1 VNGSTSRDAARP
13 LTTRDQEKTMTVN
26 SPSTDPENSYSG
38 EDDTSPRDR
47 IQPVCAHSDQ
57 PLIERPLPNK
67 PASSEA
73 RAVDDEIARSNRQP
87 IKKTRPARKQSRKDL
102 ARSDADIPGADYL
115 SRNRA
120 ERPDLMRT
128 PQIAVSTWPIMER
141 IGILGLMVV
150 WVASASVLLVS
161 YWESLPDSAPPSS
174 SLAWRAGPLPSVQ
187 AREVGSIMI
196 DDRTGTAGGL
206 VQVSSPGESPTE
218 SQQTATGPMPPI
230 PPARETLPTAT
241 AAPIAVPSPTAPAP
255 SEPPDGLAN
264 DGISRLMKRGQDFL
278 NEGDFAAARLLFERA
293 ANAGSAEAALA
304 LGSTYDPSVIKQL
317 GAVSVSPGPN
327 RALKWYA
334 TAADR
339 GSSDAVDRY
348 ADLMRAR

>member
-1 VNGSTSRDAARP
+1 M
-13 LTTRDQEKTMTVN
+13 RDQEKTMTVN
-26 SPSTDPENSYSG
+26 SPSTDPENSYGSEG
-38 EDDTSPRDR
+38 DTSPWDQ
-47 IQPVCAHSDQ
+47 IQPVCGYSDQ
-57 PLIERPLPNK
+57 PPIERPLPNK
-67 PASSEA
+67 PANSEA
-73 RAVDDEIARSNRQP
+73 RAVDDEIALSNRQP

-102 ARSDADIPGADYL
+102 ARSEADFPNHL

-120 ERPDLMRT
+120 QRPDLMRT
-128 PQIAVSTWPIMER
+128 PQIAVPTWPIMER

-150 WVASASVLLVS
+150 WVASASVLLIN
-161 YWESLPDSAPPSS
+161 YWESLPDGAPPSS

-196 DDRTGTAGGL
+196 DDRTGTVGGL

-230 PPARETLPTAT
+230 PPARDTLPTAT
-241 AAPIAVPSPTAPAP
+241 AAPIALPSPTAPAL
-255 SEPPDGLAN
+255 SELPDGLAN

-317 GAVSVSPGPN
+317 GAVSVSPDPD

-339 GSSDAVDRY
+339 GSSDAMDRY